1 MVEVNQIFCGL
12 HYLVRLTDQV
22 EVGLK
27 IWESII
33 HKNRKMRSID
43 YGGYSNAQ
51 SGVIRLIRT
60 VCKSVQERGCEKY
73 GKIGCF
79 AIYLKDEL
87 GISIPL
93 FSFLN
98 NRFNILFI
106 NAAEVYFLYDQL
118 IDFFWRIECNNKLFD
133 AVYWD
138 FEVLFFK
145 SGCRALGLTE
155 KLITGPLWKIMAN
168 ETFLECQVTTK
179 VF

>member
-1 MVEVNQIFCGL
+1 MVEVNQIFYGL
-12 HYLVRLTDQV
+12 HYLVRLTDQA
-22 EVGLK
+22 EVCLK

-43 YGGYSNAQ
+43 HGGYSNGQ
-51 SGVIRLIRT
+51 SGVTRLIRT

-79 AIYLKDEL
+79 AIYLKDEF
-87 GISIPL
+87 GIAIPL

-98 NRFNILFI
+98 NRFNI
-106 NAAEVYFLYDQL
+106 
-118 IDFFWRIECNNKLFD
+118 
-133 AVYWD
+133 
-138 FEVLFFK
+138 FK

-155 KLITGPLWKIMAN
+155 KLITGPLSKIMAN